1 MKTKLII
8 SAALIFAATLMSS
21 AAQKK
26 QMLIIYDQMGR
37 ELLMPVK
44 PEKET
49 DTIPFDN
56 KTVFRQNR
64 LNALNQVFDLSG
76 ITKPEA
82 EIDDIPFN
90 LKEIFEK
97 TSE

>member
-8 SAALIFAATLMSS
+8 TAALIFAASLMSN
-21 AAQKK
+21 AAPKK
-26 QMLIIYDQMGR
+26 QILIIYDQMGR

-44 PEKET
+44 AETET

-64 LNALNQVFDLSG
+64 INALNQVFDLSG

-82 EIDDIPFN
+82 EIDDIPIN
-90 LKEIFEK
+90 LIEIFEK